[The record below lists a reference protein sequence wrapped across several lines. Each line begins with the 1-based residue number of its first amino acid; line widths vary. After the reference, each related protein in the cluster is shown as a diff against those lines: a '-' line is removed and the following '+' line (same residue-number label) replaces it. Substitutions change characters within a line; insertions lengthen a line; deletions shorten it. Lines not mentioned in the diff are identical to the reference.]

1 MTNGITGID
10 KAIGNLKKLE
20 VLYIANS
27 PITELP
33 QELGD
38 LASCTDLEIY
48 NCPRLTA
55 FPDQLAEM
63 ENLTQ
68 LNMAMNPQLAAAFP
82 EGIKTLAEG
91 KAGESL
97 QILYLGYNNIASLP
111 TEVSKMKKLGKI
123 DLIYN
128 KLTALPAFGKDVNLV
143 QGTFDYNE
151 IARIE
156 KDADGYFVVWMMW
169 NHCLSHIM
177 N

>member
-1 MTNGITGID
+1 
-10 KAIGNLKKLE
+10 
-20 VLYIANS
+20 
-27 PITELP
+27 
-33 QELGD
+33 
-38 LASCTDLEIY
+38 
-48 NCPRLTA
+48 
-55 FPDQLAEM
+55 
-63 ENLTQ
+63 
-68 LNMAMNPQLAAAFP
+68 MNPQLAAAFP

-156 KDADGYFVVWMMW
+156 KDAI
-169 NHCLSHIM
+169 LL
-177 N
+177 